1 MLPHD
6 MWSHTGAGNPEA
18 FDNGH
23 LVTLLQWMGIGFDKQ
38 LFVASRLDGQALGS
52 GVVRP
57 ECAGA
62 VGLTSTAL
70 VALTIQYSRMKVE
83 FAESGVCDVWAW
95 TCVDSR
101 VDSGEGCDAC
111 QCVRGHAWGD
121 RAGSRRTARY
131 ACMHVYGP
139 TSRMVMLGRHGGRVP
154 VPTRVPVCGAVRVRQ
169 QRCGCDTSCECEW
182 PGCG

>member
-57 ECAGA
+57 ECARA

-83 FAESGVCDVWAW
+83 FAESGVCDVRAW

-111 QCVRGHAWGD
+111 QCVRGHAWGG

-131 ACMHVYGP
+131 GCMHVWADRQDGDAGQTRWARSSADTCASMWSSAGSAAALWMRYEL
-139 TSRMVMLGRHGGRVP
+139 RM
-154 VPTRVPVCGAVRVRQ
+154 
-169 QRCGCDTSCECEW
+169 
-182 PGCG
+182 